1 MEEKNKEVIR
11 NFYQEFFND
20 HIVES
25 ADKYVR
31 EDYIQHNP
39 GVDQGREA
47 LKRAFGEKFAEHP
60 EFRLNIQMM
69 IAEKDKIAVYL
80 KNIDPQGNTKC
91 RVVDIYRLE
100 DGMLA
105 EHWDVHDQ
113 VQPESGQP
121 PSGVQTAER
130 GTSVDA
136 ADAGGKGISRRRI
149 EKML

>member
-1 MEEKNKEVIR
+1 MNLIEESFQTKEEKNKEVIR

-80 KNIDPQGNTKC
+80 KNVDPQGNTKC

-105 EHWDVHDQ
+105 EHWDVL
-113 VQPESGQP
+113 QPCG
-121 PSGVQTAER
+121 
-130 GTSVDA
+130 
-136 ADAGGKGISRRRI
+136 
-149 EKML
+149 